1 MFDFGT
7 TVEACL
13 RRHRVGRGAE
23 EASQKLTTVL
33 EHVVS
38 ASLKT
43 EEGTYPSFS
52 LAFDLNAEA
61 GNRGVLSWS
70 RAMTFDPSITI
81 AGGDDLAKVSTLS
94 TLGKSPLVGMVDGS
108 KIELVGIGI
117 PPPRYRTPLGDW
129 GGNIARVS
137 VFGPLHFVVESGA
150 CELGYFRDGTQS
162 SKYANV
168 FDLDSKLS
176 TEMLG
181 TTATENGL
189 DGYVLNRLLAEM
201 WLAARGGILAITNE
215 EAPSMETSQ
224 RIASG
229 SLISMHEA
237 AYERLQSEIT
247 ANDKGDEKSAYG
259 LSSEVASA
267 ERAAEEAIASVVKM
281 SMVDGAV
288 LLNRRLKALA
298 FGAKLIAHGM
308 HAHTVQAVEQS
319 GETKTL
325 DMNWRGTRHRSAL
338 SWVCEQDGRTAFV
351 VSQDRT
357 CTAIYWKDGGVRVLM
372 FRPRLF

>member
-1 MFDFGT
+1 MLDFGL
-7 TVEACL
+7 TVDACL
-13 RRHRVGRGAE
+13 RRHRAGHGAK
-23 EASQKLTTVL
+23 EAASNLTTVL
-33 EHVVS
+33 EQAVA

-43 EEGTYPSFS
+43 EEGIFPSFS
-52 LAFDLNAEA
+52 VAFDLNADA
-61 GNRGVLSWS
+61 GSRGVLSWK
-70 RAMTFDPSITI
+70 RALSFDPPII
-81 AGGDDLAKVSTLS
+81 AEGGDDLAKVSTLS
-94 TLGKSPLVGMVDGS
+94 TLGKSPLVGRVVD
-108 KIELVGIGI
+108 KTIELLGIGI

-150 CELGYFRDGTQS
+150 GELGYFRDGGQS

-168 FDLDSKLS
+168 FDLDSNLS

-201 WLAARGGILAITNE
+201 WLAACGGILAITNE

-237 AYERLQSEIT
+237 AYERLQ
-247 ANDKGDEKSAYG
+247 NEKSANEKGDNKGAYN
-259 LSSEVASA
+259 LSSEVVSA
-267 ERAAEEAIASVVKM
+267 ERAAEDGIDCVVKM

-298 FGAKLIAHGM
+298 FGVKLIAHGM
-308 HAHTVQAVEQS
+308 TAKTVQSVEPS
-319 GETKTL
+319 GETKNL
-325 DMNWRGTRHRSAL
+325 CMSWKGTRHRSAL
-338 SWVCEQDGRTAFV
+338 NWVCERDGRTAFV

-357 CTAIYWKDGGVRVLM
+357 CTGIYWKEGGVRVLM